1 MRAKNKQL
9 LRAAILPVSVAL
21 LRFGGGALLAQF
33 DMGWRCGPR
42 YTMDFIL
49 MVLLVVTAFRFIWIL
64 GTPADKVPPYS
75 PLWLCSFVALVAA
88 MFIIPASMLVWSVSS
103 MDNLSEEIVVRD
115 GQTMV
120 REYKI
125 NGGAVSYC
133 YAPINGLV
141 HGEDLNYDWWAPH
154 PFPKA
159 ESTVD

>member
-1 MRAKNKQL
+1 MREKNKQL

-21 LRFGGGALLAQF
+21 LRFGGGILLAQF
-33 DMGWRCGPR
+33 NMGWRCGPR

-49 MVLLVVTAFRFIWIL
+49 MILLVVTAFRFIWIID
-64 GTPADKVPPYS
+64 TPADKELPYS
-75 PLWLCSFVALVAA
+75 PLWLCSFIALVAA
-88 MFIIPASMLVWSVSS
+88 MFIIPVSMLVLS

-141 HGEDLNYDWWAPH
+141 HGEDLHYDWWAPR
-154 PFPKA
+154 PYPKA